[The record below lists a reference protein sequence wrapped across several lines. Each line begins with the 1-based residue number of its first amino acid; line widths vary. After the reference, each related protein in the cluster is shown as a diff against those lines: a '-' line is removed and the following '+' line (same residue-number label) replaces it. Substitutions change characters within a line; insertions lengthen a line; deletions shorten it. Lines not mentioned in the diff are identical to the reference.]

1 MYHEITIIGNVGNNP
16 EMRYIP
22 SGESVTTF
30 SVASNRE
37 YKNSKG
43 EKVKETIWFRVT
55 AWGKTGEAVNQY
67 TKKGHLV
74 LVVGRLHCA
83 EDGNPRI
90 WSAKDGSPHA
100 SNEVTASMVR
110 FLTSKAAAEEMAANQ
125 PMSENASEESSAPA
139 ATAEDIN
146 F

>member
-1 MYHEITIIGNVGNNP
+1 
-16 EMRYIP
+16 MRYVP
-22 SGESVTTF
+22 SGETVTTF
-30 SVASNRE
+30 SLASNRQ

-43 EKVKETIWFRVT
+43 ESVKSTVWFRVS

-67 TKKGHLV
+67 CKKGHLV
-74 LVVGRLHCA
+74 LVVGRLQCA

-100 SNEVTASMVR
+100 SNEVTASTVR
-110 FLTSKAAAEEMAANQ
+110 FLTSKAMAEEMSAHE
-125 PMSENASEESSAPA
+125 PASSDDPIATKAPAPA
-139 ATAEDIN
+139 AAEDIN